1 MRRKKSILREW
12 VEVIITAFILYLV
25 IVTFVIQS
33 FHIPSSSMVPTL
45 KVKDRL
51 FVCKFSYGLSLPF
64 SNKKV
69 FQHQPKRG
77 DVMVFRYPG
86 DPCPGLSIRL
96 MAPAVYFLTLKR
108 INLDSHKDYI
118 KRVIGLP
125 GEVLEVREGKVY
137 INDEPLNEVYAFHS
151 VEDLSFNHYGPVTV
165 PSGSY
170 FMMGDNREHSSDS
183 RYWGFL
189 ERKYIKGKALFIYW
203 PPNRI
208 GIIR

>member
-1 MRRKKSILREW
+1 MRRRKSILREW

-45 KVKDRL
+45 KVRDRL
-51 FVCKFSYGLSLPF
+51 FVCKFSYGVSLPF
-64 SNKKV
+64 MDKKV
-69 FQHQPKRG
+69 FQRHPQRG

-86 DPCPGLSIRL
+86 DAYHRLSIRL
-96 MAPAVYFLTLKR
+96 VAPVIRILTLKR
-108 INLDSHKDYI
+108 INLDPHKDYI

-125 GEVLEVREGKVY
+125 GEVLGIRGGKVY
-137 INDEPLNEVYAFHS
+137 INDKLLNEPYAFHS
-151 VEDLSFNHYGPVTV
+151 AEDFSLSHYRLVTV
-165 PSGSY
+165 PEDAY
-170 FMMGDNREHSSDS
+170 FMMGDNRESSSDS
-183 RYWGFL
+183 RVWGFL

-208 GIIR
+208 KIIR

>member
-45 KVKDRL
+45 KVRDRL
-51 FVCKFSYGLSLPF
+51 FVCKFSYGVSLPF
-64 SNKKV
+64 TDKKV

-86 DPCPGLSIRL
+86 DPYHRLSLRL
-96 MAPAVYFLTLKR
+96 IAPAIRFLTFKR
-108 INLDSHKDYI
+108 INLDPHKDYI

-125 GEVLEVREGKVY
+125 GEVLEVREEKVY
-137 INDEPLNEVYAFHS
+137 INGKPLNEAYAFHS
-151 VEDLSFNHYGPVTV
+151 VDDLSFNHYGPVTV
-165 PSGSY
+165 PFDSY
-170 FMMGDNREHSSDS
+170 FMMGDNRESSSDS
-183 RYWGFL
+183 RVWGSL

-208 GIIR
+208 KIIR